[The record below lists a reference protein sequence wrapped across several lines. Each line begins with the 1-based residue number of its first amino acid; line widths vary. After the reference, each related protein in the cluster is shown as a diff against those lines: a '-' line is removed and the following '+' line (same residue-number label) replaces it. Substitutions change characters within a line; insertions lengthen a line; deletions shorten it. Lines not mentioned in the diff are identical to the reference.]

1 MQISGSN
8 KALQRK
14 YGNKIKVLKNVVDG
28 LVSISVA
35 DVFVGGGVH
44 YDCRICITWKT
55 DYLHFSNQ
63 FYVDDYLVETGLI
76 QKTANSKQ
84 IVKLLHRIQFDNKFK
99 IDQKNR
105 AQRILNKMEDPADK
119 LMKIVDRFVAFINQI
134 FHKKMSGSPVEN
146 FKFAECSAKH
156 RGLWSL

>member
-1 MQISGSN
+1 MTAES
-8 KALQRK
+8 ALLGK
-14 YGNKIKVLKNVVDG
+14 PTI
-28 LVSISVA
+28 SISP
-35 DVFVGGGVH
+35 
-44 YDCRICITWKT
+44 IK
-55 DYLHFSNQ
+55 

-146 FKFAECSAKH
+146 FKFAECSGQA
-156 RGLWSL
+156 